1 MQFLK
6 EENEM
11 LKNQQKSTQN
21 KYDVALLQVR
31 FYKVHFVEFCVL
43 RLQLD
48 GWRIR
53 YRGLR
58 RISNLNKIDTLQ
70 NFWYYFFLNFDYSV
84 NIFISQFHA
93 NYHFNNHKLLN
104 YLLIIF
110 QLQAYEQQKLNN
122 DIEINMLRHQILDLQ
137 SMGDNKAIIARF
149 CEHLHNYYI

>member
-48 GWRIR
+48 G
-53 YRGLR
+53 
-58 RISNLNKIDTLQ
+58 
-70 NFWYYFFLNFDYSV
+70 
-84 NIFISQFHA
+84 
-93 NYHFNNHKLLN
+93 
-104 YLLIIF
+104 
-110 QLQAYEQQKLNN
+110 
-122 DIEINMLRHQILDLQ
+122 
-137 SMGDNKAIIARF
+137 
-149 CEHLHNYYI
+149 